1 MQTIKSVR
9 SQNQEEE
16 QCRPGLAPVTT
27 VTMVTSHSLL
37 AVVLML
43 AACGRVSTER
53 QKKLFFV
60 STSSTTST
68 LSTTT
73 LCWKAGTTTVA
84 CTSGRKRRALES
96 RPAEDESYRLKPS
109 RWRNITLKDS
119 QK

>member
-1 MQTIKSVR
+1 MLLRILNHLGKV
-9 SQNQEEE
+9 
-16 QCRPGLAPVTT
+16 
-27 VTMVTSHSLL
+27 SHNLL
-37 AVVLML
+37 AYVLML
-43 AACGRVSTER
+43 AACGCVSAER

-96 RPAEDESYRLKPS
+96 RPTEDESNRLKPS
-109 RWRNITLKDS
+109 RWGNKPFLK
-119 QK
+119 